1 MYFCCIARSG
11 SFCYKISDSE
21 ITLKEKKMVL
31 ENFIAFPPATGTAG
45 AARRKQKRALTFAI
59 KRTKALKTLKRFYKE
74 VKAVLDSN
82 ATPITKNILIEIL
95 VEATK
100 L

>member
-1 MYFCCIARSG
+1 M
-11 SFCYKISDSE
+11 D
-21 ITLKEKKMVL
+21 L
-31 ENFIAFPPATGTAG
+31 ENFIAFPKTS
-45 AARRKQKRALTFAI
+45 KQKRALTFAI

-95 VEATK
+95 VEANK